1 MTTNVERM
9 LPLYEA
15 KMIHHFDHRWATF
28 GCDQSVRDVT
38 ELEKTNPSFVPTPRY
53 WVRAEVVSE
62 ALKSDETL
70 LLGVRDI
77 TNSTNERTVISNPV
91 PVAAVGNNLP
101 IMVGASHKLRLSAL
115 LSSFALD
122 FVARPKVGGVHL
134 NFFIANQL
142 AVLPPTIF
150 DETLA
155 WGDGSIGPWVDDR
168 TQELVETSYDMASQ
182 PNYVRAGSSWRTFQ
196 GSLFGSQDLGDFSG
210 PWPTSGMG
218 GPTGFWIRNTSEWPS
233 DGSASMCSLASILE
247 LDESVPPECFL
258 SPRACRGL
266 LERASR
272 RGRALPAALRGALE
286 AVARR
291 P

>member
-28 GCDQSVRDVT
+28 GRDESVRDVT
-38 ELEKTNPSFVPTPRY
+38 ELEKSNPSFVPTPRY

-77 TNSTNERTVISNPV
+77 TNSTNERTVISNPA

-150 DETLA
+150 HETLA

-168 TQELVETSYDMASQ
+168 TQELVETSYDMAEY
-182 PNYVRAGSSWRTFQ
+182 PFRWDPARRELLRAELDAAFFHLYGIARGDVDYIMETFPIVKRKDVAAHGEYRTKR
-196 GSLFGSQDLGDFSG
+196 L
-210 PWPTSGMG
+210 
-218 GPTGFWIRNTSEWPS
+218 
-233 DGSASMCSLASILE
+233 ILE
-247 LDESVPPECFL
+247 VFDAMQHAIDTGTEYQTILDPPPGHGPRHPVKES
-258 SPRACRGL
+258 
-266 LERASR
+266 
-272 RGRALPAALRGALE
+272 
-286 AVARR
+286 
-291 P
+291 

>member
-28 GCDQSVRDVT
+28 GRDESVRDVT
-38 ELEKTNPSFVPTPRY
+38 ELEKSNPSFVPTPRY

-77 TNSTNERTVISNPV
+77 TNSTNERTVISNPA

-150 DETLA
+150 HETLA

-168 TQELVETSYDMASQ
+168 TQELVETSYDMAEY
-182 PNYVRAGSSWRTFQ
+182 PFRWDPARRELLRAELDAAFFHLYGIARDDVDYIMETFPIVKRKDVAAHGEYRTKR
-196 GSLFGSQDLGDFSG
+196 L
-210 PWPTSGMG
+210 
-218 GPTGFWIRNTSEWPS
+218 
-233 DGSASMCSLASILE
+233 ILE
-247 LDESVPPECFL
+247 VFDAMQVAIDTGTEYQTILDPPPGHGPRHPAKES
-258 SPRACRGL
+258 
-266 LERASR
+266 
-272 RGRALPAALRGALE
+272 
-286 AVARR
+286 
-291 P
+291 

>member
-28 GCDQSVRDVT
+28 GRDESVRDVT
-38 ELEKTNPSFVPTPRY
+38 ELEKSNPSFVPTPRY

-77 TNSTNERTVISNPV
+77 TNSTNERTVISNPA

-168 TQELVETSYDMASQ
+168 TQELVETSYDMAEY
-182 PNYVRAGSSWRTFQ
+182 PFRWDPARRELLRAELDAAFFHLYGIARDDVDYIMETFPIVKRKDVAAHGEYRTKR
-196 GSLFGSQDLGDFSG
+196 L
-210 PWPTSGMG
+210 
-218 GPTGFWIRNTSEWPS
+218 
-233 DGSASMCSLASILE
+233 ILE
-247 LDESVPPECFL
+247 VFDAMQHAIDTGTEYQTILDPPPGHGPRHPVKES
-258 SPRACRGL
+258 
-266 LERASR
+266 
-272 RGRALPAALRGALE
+272 
-286 AVARR
+286 
-291 P
+291 

>member
-28 GCDQSVRDVT
+28 GRDESVRDVT
-38 ELEKTNPSFVPTPRY
+38 ELEKSNPSFVPTPRY

-77 TNSTNERTVISNPV
+77 TNSTNERTVISNPA

-168 TQELVETSYDMASQ
+168 TQELVETSYDMAEY
-182 PNYVRAGSSWRTFQ
+182 PFRWDPARRELLRAELDAAFFHLYGIARDDVDYIMETFPIVKRKDVAAHGEYRTKR
-196 GSLFGSQDLGDFSG
+196 L
-210 PWPTSGMG
+210 
-218 GPTGFWIRNTSEWPS
+218 
-233 DGSASMCSLASILE
+233 ILE
-247 LDESVPPECFL
+247 VFDAMQVAIDTGTEYQTILDPPPGHGPRHPAKES
-258 SPRACRGL
+258 
-266 LERASR
+266 
-272 RGRALPAALRGALE
+272 
-286 AVARR
+286 
-291 P
+291 